1 MVGIIVHGGAGKVR
15 NKEAH
20 RKGTRLAAEK
30 GYKVLKERGS
40 ALDAAI
46 AAVKVM
52 EDDPAF
58 NAGIGAS
65 LNLLGD
71 VEMDASVM
79 LGSGESGS
87 VAAIKEVVHPIE
99 VARKVM
105 EKTDHLL
112 IAGEGATRLA
122 RLLNLEE
129 PNPPMQEMQKR
140 LLSLKNKGKSP
151 YLKRMKYLQSLY
163 ETGTVGA
170 CALDGYGKIA
180 VATSTGGILGKL
192 PGRVGDS
199 AIIGAGT
206 YATKWG
212 GVSATGYGEGI
223 IKLCV
228 ARRIVEIMD
237 KKKPDTAIR
246 ELIEEG
252 SRRNIHFGAIGID
265 KYGNVGFG
273 FNTESMS
280 YVYMSDSK

>member
-20 RKGTRLAAEK
+20 RKGTRLAAEE

-52 EDDPAF
+52 EDDSAF

-79 LGSGESGS
+79 LGSGEFGS
-87 VAAIKEVVHPIE
+87 VAAIKEVIHPIE

-129 PNPPMQEMQKR
+129 PNPPTQEMQRR

-212 GVSATGYGEGI
+212 AVSATGYGEGI

-237 KKKPDTAIR
+237 KKKPGVAIK

-273 FNTESMS
+273 YNTESMS
-280 YVYMSDSK
+280 YAYIV